1 MAHARDLLRL
11 ARPLDWLKGFFVLM
25 PLPFAV
31 ASGAHLDPLPF
42 ALGLLGFS
50 LLSSAV
56 YVFNDLRDVE
66 FDRMHPEKRERPLAA
81 GRVTPRLAGLEC
93 TLLLSLGLALVT
105 ASARLAALEIALVYL
120 GLNAL
125 YSMGGKHVPMLDVF
139 LLAAGFV
146 LRVLLGCA
154 LIGASPSNWLLL
166 CSSALALLLAL
177 AKRRADLVQG
187 LGPGHRPSLEGYSQ
201 EFLDQAIT
209 VMAAMAILAYA
220 LYAMD
225 SQVLRPGREF
235 AGVPLVIFG
244 VLEVLRVARIEAP
257 RGFQMHHFIRS
268 PTLGLCVVGWLLATL
283 WSLGTL

>member
-81 GRVTPRLAGLEC
+81 RRVAPRLAGLEC
-93 TLLLSLGLALVT
+93 ALLLGLGLALVT

-120 GLNAL
+120 SLNAL

-201 EFLDQAIT
+201 EFLDQAMA

-235 AGVPLVIFG
+235 AGVPLVTFG
-244 VLEVLRVARIEAP
+244 VLEVLRVARVEAP
-257 RGFQMHHFIRS
+257 RGFQMSRFLRS
-268 PTLGLCVVGWLLATL
+268 PALGLCVVGWLLATL